1 MSGLISKRQ
10 QARNEKVLQD
20 LVHDVP
26 GNNFCADCQARNPAW
41 ASWSVENMKKV
52 GNVASNKI
60 YNPQNKKPSVPVD
73 ADEADSAMER
83 FIRSKYIQPGTTHS
97 TKQPRT
103 GSRVSDEGSPPPLP
117 PKTGGRFSFKS
128 GSSTFPL
135 SFRSKRESRS
145 RDGPTSPN
153 GFSDRGSDSL
163 GHKSSKAFGA
173 TVQHD
178 SPEAM
183 AQKLAQL
190 REMGFTDDKRNA
202 MVLKGVNGNLEKT
215 IEALVRLGEGG
226 GTSAP
231 AVPARESSLPSRSL
245 TPQPTAPN
253 ATFGLSKASPAATR
267 SPTTPT
273 NDPWDI
279 SPAQPQ
285 SSQSTGTMQNNR
297 NPFYSTN
304 PFGAPSYDPGSS
316 LNQSFQNLSLAP
328 PQQQQQALFP
338 HHTGGLPAPQPL
350 SHQIHQQ
357 SLTPPAPQNQF
368 SVTTA
373 YVNGQTYPTPMPQA
387 QQSYNPFLQAPAAQ
401 PLSVNTSQAQNHN
414 PFGSNPFMRSPSSI
428 ASPSLNQIPEQSQ
441 QNVYNTPQTPYGNN
455 PFLSAS
461 QPVQQ
466 PQHTQQAFYQTQQPA
481 QHIPQQ
487 AYQPQRQDKAA
498 ILALYSIPSAVP
510 APASAQVQAQSTP
523 SAETNQA
530 ATAQS
535 HPQQPT
541 SPQRSFSVPL
551 AGNKNPFLRNGLG
564 SSGPNAFTNANT
576 PGIPGARS
584 RDSMSLGMEMAW
596 NNGRHSPDAFA
607 SLSARSG

>member
-1 MSGLISKRQ
+1 
-10 QARNEKVLQD
+10 
-20 LVHDVP
+20 
-26 GNNFCADCQARNPAW
+26 
-41 ASWSVENMKKV
+41 MKKV

-60 YNPQNKKPSVPVD
+60 YNPQNKKPPVPVD

-83 FIRSKYIQPGTTHS
+83 FIRSKYVQPGTTHS
-97 TKQPRT
+97 TKQPSA

-153 GFSDRGSDSL
+153 AFSDGGSDSL
-163 GHKSSKAFGA
+163 RQKSSKAFGA

-183 AQKLAQL
+183 AQKLTQL

-226 GTSAP
+226 ETSAP
-231 AVPARESSLPSRSL
+231 AVPTRESSLPSL
-245 TPQPTAPN
+245 TPQPTAAN
-253 ATFGLSKASPAATR
+253 ATLGLSKASPAATR

-273 NDPWDI
+273 NDPWDV

-285 SSQSTGTMQNNR
+285 SSQSTGTMQNNK

-304 PFGAPSYDPGSS
+304 PFGAPAHDAGFV
-316 LNQSFQNLSLAP
+316 LNQSLQNLSLAP
-328 PQQQQQALFP
+328 PGQQQQALFP
-338 HHTGGLPAPQPL
+338 HHTGGLPAPQQL

-357 SLTPPAPQNQF
+357 SLTPPVPQNHIF
-368 SVTTA
+368 ATTA
-373 YVNGQTYPTPMPQA
+373 YGNGQTYPPPMPQA
-387 QQSYNPFLQAPAAQ
+387 QQSHNPFLQAARS
-401 PLSVNTSQAQNHN
+401 LSVNTSQVQNQN
-414 PFGSNPFMRSPSSI
+414 PFGSNPFMRSPSSV

-441 QNVYNTPQTPYGNN
+441 QNVYSTPQTPYGNN
-455 PFLSAS
+455 PFLNAS
-461 QPVQQ
+461 QAVQQ
-466 PQHTQQAFYQTQQPA
+466 LQPTQQAFYQTQQPA
-481 QHIPQQ
+481 QQIPQQ
-487 AYQPQRQDKAA
+487 AYQPQRPDKAA
-498 ILALYSIPSAVP
+498 ILALYNIPSAVP
-510 APASAQVQAQSTP
+510 APASTQVQAQSTP
-523 SAETNQA
+523 TAEMNQG
-530 ATAQS
+530 ATVQS

-541 SPQRSFSVPL
+541 SPQRSVSVPL
-551 AGNKNPFLRNGLG
+551 AGNKNPFLHKGLG

-576 PGIPGARS
+576 PGISGARS
-584 RDSMSLGMEMAW
+584 RDSMALGMEMAW